1 MDRKVIVKCILGADL
16 HIKQELEPGSHV
28 RQLLHQQNSVLQLRV
43 LLTGFESW
51 GLVGLQN
58 ANGELKTPT
67 SISTIFANRA
77 RNYLKSQA
85 FL

>member
-43 LLTGFESW
+43 LLTGLNL
-51 GLVGLQN
+51 GDLLAYKMLMGN
-58 ANGELKTPT
+58 
-67 SISTIFANRA
+67 
-77 RNYLKSQA
+77 
-85 FL
+85 